1 MSSWSYMHLDTD
13 RSESAGCSV
22 RARRVVFHTTDRC
35 AADAI
40 CREGFDVN
48 KSCCS
53 ERATWFAQHAA
64 SSYRQYQVCAA
75 CCVPWGAPLSY
86 THSAFIFF

>member
-1 MSSWSYMHLDTD
+1 M
-13 RSESAGCSV
+13 RVC
-22 RARRVVFHTTDRC
+22 RVVFHTTGRK

-48 KSCCS
+48 KSRCG
-53 ERATWFAQHAA
+53 ERATWFAKHAA

-75 CCVPWGAPLSY
+75 CCVPWARLSR
-86 THSAFIFF
+86 THTLHACSSFE